1 MSMAVNF
8 TDNTNIIIEVINNAV
23 KESLEEIGIK
33 AVAELKANA
42 PVDQG
47 ILRRSY
53 TYIAEEF
60 SVIVGTDIDY
70 SIYVEFKPS
79 NQGGRPHFRR
89 SLESLQSEFR
99 NILNR
104 KLGGI

>member
-1 MSMAVNF
+1 MSINF
-8 TDNTNIIIEVINNAV
+8 TDNTSVMIELINNAV
-23 KESLEEIGIK
+23 KEALNEMGIK
-33 AVAELKANA
+33 AVAEIKSNA

-53 TYIAEEF
+53 TYVTRDF

-89 SLESLQSEFR
+89 SLESLQSEFQ
-99 NILNR
+99 NILSI
-104 KLGGI
+104 KLGGM